1 MRKTTI
7 KYAAMLNE
15 VQDACKKNERIVSKE
30 LGRKYKAT
38 NNLLSSLLK
47 LGWIEKIS
55 KCRYNWKV
63 GNVTLTMAEEVA
75 DFINQET
82 NGKKKHIPSVYE
94 VVKPKKTTPSVFQ
107 IDESKPQPKKKLKP
121 VKTETVSWFWGL
133 YTKTVKG

>member
-47 LGWIEKIS
+47 SGWIEKRS

-63 GNVTLTMAEEVA
+63 GNVTLPMAEEVA

-82 NGKKKHIPSVYE
+82 NGKKTQLKVE
-94 VVKPKKTTPSVFQ
+94 FKEPK
-107 IDESKPQPKKKLKP
+107 EQPKRKFQP
-121 VKTETVSWFWGL
+121 VKTETTSWFWGL

>member
-47 LGWIEKIS
+47 LGWIEKRS

-63 GNVTLTMAEEVA
+63 GNVTIPMAEEVA

-82 NGKKKHIPSVYE
+82 NGKKTQLKVE
-94 VVKPKKTTPSVFQ
+94 FKEPKA
-107 IDESKPQPKKKLKP
+107 QPKAQPKIKVKP

>member
-1 MRKTTI
+1 MKKTTI

-15 VQDACKKNERIVSKE
+15 VQDACKKNERIVGKE
-30 LGRKYKAT
+30 LGKKYRAT
-38 NNLLSSLLK
+38 NSILSSLLK
-47 LGWIEKIS
+47 LGWIEKRS

-63 GNVTLTMAEEVA
+63 GNVTLPMAEELA

-82 NGKKKHIPSVYE
+82 NGKRKQLKVDLKE
-94 VVKPKKTTPSVFQ
+94 PKA
-107 IDESKPQPKKKLKP
+107 QPKTKVKP